1 MTPNTSLIQCA
12 MMNFDC
18 NTYYIDASWL
28 GAILSFWSEC
38 AQREIES
45 MENSAE
51 KDKLRPKRPVPP
63 RPKPNQLIKAGI
75 TPSSVENKP
84 ETCILTT
91 GGGFNIYLLIL
102 RRYNMQFFLFEG

>member
-1 MTPNTSLIQCA
+1 
-12 MMNFDC
+12 MNFDC

-28 GAILSFWSEC
+28 EAILSFWSEC

-75 TPSSVENKP
+75 TPSSVETKP
-84 ETCILTT
+84 EACISTT
-91 GGGFNIYLLIL
+91 GGGFNIYLLIFCSSD
-102 RRYNMQFFLFEG
+102 MHFLLER